1 MKARSFEGAIA
12 PKGCPIGKRVGMK
25 KTIFLLLGLLGVNP
39 LLAQEREVGEGE
51 YRGFIINK
59 GKQVLTIAPI
69 QPGQIL
75 QVDLTPQWSVGIGG
89 KLEWQLS
96 DPEGKKLRG
105 GSQFFPQAEPISI
118 EWASNAEGNPPAYL
132 LEVRGAGGSF
142 DGEILGQ
149 VIIRISLW
157 NQNDGGS
164 NRDAPEGFAKALALP
179 IFDTGTYLFEEG
191 FISGMGDPYDVY
203 RIEIKPDHSCTVKV
217 KPLQWKKEGPK
228 ASLLVEFLDR
238 SLRKLK
244 KGDIPFPGDTPFIV
258 RVFHPKVRL
267 AKPTT
272 YYLMLKMEG
281 EASLIYSLE
290 VEVREGR

>member
-1 MKARSFEGAIA
+1 
-12 PKGCPIGKRVGMK
+12 MK

-39 LLAQEREVGEGE
+39 LLAQERAVGEGE
-51 YRGFIINK
+51 YRGFIINQ
-59 GKQVLTIAPI
+59 GKQVLKIAPI

-75 QVDLTPQWSVGIGG
+75 QVDLTPQWSVETRG
-89 KLEWQLS
+89 KLEWQLD

-118 EWASNAEGNPPAYL
+118 EWASNAEGNPSAYFL
-132 LEVRGAGGSF
+132 RVQGAGGSF
-142 DGEILGQ
+142 GGEILGQ
-149 VIIRISLW
+149 HIIRITLW
-157 NQNDGGS
+157 NQNDGSS
-164 NRDAPEGFAKALALP
+164 NRDAPESFEKALALP

-191 FISGMGDPYDVY
+191 FISAMGDPSDVY
-203 RIEIKPDHSCTVKV
+203 RIEIKPDHSCAVKV
-217 KPLQWKKEGPK
+217 KPLQWKREGPK
-228 ASLLVEFLDR
+228 ASLLIEFLDR

-244 KGDIPFPGDTPFIV
+244 RGSILLPEDTPFVV

-267 AKPTT
+267 AKPAT